1 MDKNKAPNKGLNTDQ
16 NNGLTD
22 TQEVL
27 YAKDFTRAVKA
38 ENKYREENGNKGKQI
53 HKKMALKPS
62 FLFPYSIEKDSMFRQ
77 KCDGYWFYVGTIT
90 QFL

>member
-27 YAKDFTRAVKA
+27 YAKDFTRAVNA
-38 ENKYREENGNKGKQI
+38 ENKHKEENQNKGK
-53 HKKMALKPS
+53 
-62 FLFPYSIEKDSMFRQ
+62 
-77 KCDGYWFYVGTIT
+77 
-90 QFL
+90 

>member
-1 MDKNKAPNKGLNTDQ
+1 MDKNKAPNKGLNTEQ

-38 ENKYREENGNKGKQI
+38 ENKSREENDSKGK
-53 HKKMALKPS
+53 K
-62 FLFPYSIEKDSMFRQ
+62 
-77 KCDGYWFYVGTIT
+77 
-90 QFL
+90 

>member
-38 ENKYREENGNKGKQI
+38 ENKHKEENQNKGK
-53 HKKMALKPS
+53 
-62 FLFPYSIEKDSMFRQ
+62 
-77 KCDGYWFYVGTIT
+77 
-90 QFL
+90 